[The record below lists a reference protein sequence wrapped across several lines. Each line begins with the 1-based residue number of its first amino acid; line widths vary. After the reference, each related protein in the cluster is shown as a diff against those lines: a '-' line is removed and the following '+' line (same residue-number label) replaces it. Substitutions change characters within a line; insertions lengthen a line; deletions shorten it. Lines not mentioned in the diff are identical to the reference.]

1 MTTGTETETVSRE
14 MPEFI
19 LEPLEEAPTTPAADV
34 GRCLEHLVE
43 TLATARTQHVHQ
55 GKRRRKETEAAG
67 SGGARPGNPADGVI
81 SPRADPP
88 RFRVPINS

>member
-43 TLATARTQHVHQ
+43 TLATAHASL
-55 GKRRRKETEAAG
+55 AAI
-67 SGGARPGNPADGVI
+67 AAAHRPGGHAGPGVPASDAERPAQGL
-81 SPRADPP
+81 
-88 RFRVPINS
+88 